1 MSKGARRH
9 ETGRRK
15 PAANPAANKETGVT
29 MPARKRFSFL
39 SKVLLA
45 LTSRHGIIAFNI
57 FLTALSAISLWV
69 MIPMIYDAAS
79 HTSELENISEYL
91 GVIFIGYGVAI
102 EERQSFMGIFKL
114 YPEFQTP
121 FQSRIDHI
129 CHEYGLCYL
138 LLGLFMEICV
148 ACIKIPDA
156 IIDTDH
162 IEDMFFSISALF
174 LFVSAALMIYQSWI
188 LLLARPGAKESHP
201 SP

>member
-1 MSKGARRH
+1 
-9 ETGRRK
+9 
-15 PAANPAANKETGVT
+15 
-29 MPARKRFSFL
+29 MPIRKRFSPL

-45 LTSRHGIIAFNI
+45 LTSRSGVIAFNV

-69 MIPMIYDAAS
+69 MIPMIYDSAS
-79 HTSELENISEYL
+79 HALELENISEYL

-121 FQSRIDHI
+121 LQTRIDHI

-148 ACIKIPDA
+148 AFIKIPDA
-156 IIDTDH
+156 IIDTENM
-162 IEDMFFSISALF
+162 EDVIFSISALLLLGCTF
-174 LFVSAALMIYQSWI
+174 LMIQQSWI
-188 LLLARPGAKESHP
+188 LLRVKAGASEEQHA
-201 SP
+201 